1 MPGRAAAAAAVVG
14 LVGLSLLLRATE
26 LHAGFW
32 IDEGISVGIAH
43 HHWTSIPHLL
53 RQDGSPPAYYMLLGL
68 WIRVFGDGE
77 AATHVLSLV
86 FSLGS
91 IPVAYAAGRSI
102 FDRRTGFVCALLV
115 ATTPYLTYY
124 AQETRMYAFES
135 FLSLVAAL
143 AYSSKMMGQGNMM
156 HDMAGQMKNCPA
168 MGDASK

>member
-1 MPGRAAAAAAVVG
+1 MATLDLTRRPPLAGYVPGRAAAVAAVTG

-77 AATHVLSLV
+77 AATHALSLV
-86 FSLGS
+86 FSLAS
-91 IPVAYAAGRSI
+91 IPVAYA
-102 FDRRTGFVCALLV
+102 RRPQHLRPAHRVRL
-115 ATTPYLTYY
+115 
-124 AQETRMYAFES
+124 R
-135 FLSLVAAL
+135 AARGGH
-143 AYSSKMMGQGNMM
+143 ART
-156 HDMAGQMKNCPA
+156 
-168 MGDASK
+168 